1 MANGSKGNDVVLESR
16 HLIGLFVV
24 IVVIFGVVFSLGYEL
39 GRNQVGTHVQAAAAP
54 PDSDAAAPE
63 PALKPEVVTN
73 PASTAAKPLADA
85 SKSASQPAAPAADW
99 DFYKS
104 ADSNPPAAHLEKPA
118 KQVRSTPA
126 AATPAVATHSTAA
139 MPKTTINPV
148 RMKPEPVAAPVKS
161 AKSPSL
167 DAPLLPHGSIL
178 LQVAALTRQSD
189 ALSMAQA
196 LHQKKFTAIVVP
208 PGTDHY
214 YHVQVGPYR
223 DIAAANHAREALE
236 KAGFNSIIKR

>member
-54 PDSDAAAPE
+54 PDSDATAPE
-63 PALKPEVVTN
+63 PALKPEVITN
-73 PASTAAKPLADA
+73 PASSAAMSSAKPQTGGD
-85 SKSASQPAAPAADW
+85 KIGSQPAAPASDW

-104 ADSNPPAAHLEKPA
+104 ADSNPPPAHLEKPA
-118 KQVRSTPA
+118 KTERVSSA
-126 AATPAVATHSTAA
+126 ASQPTATQ
-139 MPKTTINPV
+139 PKTTIHSARTKPV
-148 RMKPEPVAAPVKS
+148 PILAPVKTT
-161 AKSPSL
+161 KSPSM

-189 ALSMAQA
+189 ALSMAQV
-196 LHQKKFTAIVVP
+196 LHQKHFSAIVVP

-223 DIAAANHAREALE
+223 DVNAANHAREALE

>member
-39 GRNQVGTHVQAAAAP
+39 GRNQVGSHVQAAAAP
-54 PDSDAAAPE
+54 PPDGDLPVSE
-63 PALKPEVVTN
+63 PATKSEPAAN
-73 PASTAAKPLADA
+73 PASKP
-85 SKSASQPAAPAADW
+85 SVEINKSAAQPSAPASDW

-104 ADSNPPAAHLEKPA
+104 AETNPPAAHLEKPA
-118 KQVRSTPA
+118 KPEHTTPVV
-126 AATPAVATHSTAA
+126 TQPR
-139 MPKTTINPV
+139 TTINAA
-148 RMKPEPVAAPVKS
+148 RIKPEPVAAPPKS
-161 AKSPSL
+161 TRAPSM

-189 ALSMAQA
+189 ALSMASI
-196 LHQKKFTAIVVP
+196 LHQKKFPAVVVP
-208 PGTDHY
+208 PGGDHY

-223 DIAAANHAREALE
+223 DLAAANRARQALE

>member
-54 PDSDAAAPE
+54 PDNDAASPE
-63 PALKPEVVTN
+63 PALKPEVITN
-73 PASTAAKPLADA
+73 PASSATKPPADA
-85 SKSASQPAAPAADW
+85 SKSASQPAAPASDW

-104 ADSNPPAAHLEKPA
+104 ADSNPPPAHLEKPA
-118 KQVRSTPA
+118 KTDRVISAASLPA
-126 AATPAVATHSTAA
+126 AIQ
-139 MPKTTINPV
+139 PKTTINAARTKPAPV
-148 RMKPEPVAAPVKS
+148 SVPVKS
-161 AKSPSL
+161 TKSPSM

-189 ALSMAQA
+189 ALSMASI
-196 LHQKKFTAIVVP
+196 LHQKRFPAIVVP
-208 PGTDHY
+208 PGADHY

-223 DIAAANHAREALE
+223 DVNAANHAREALE

>member
-39 GRNQVGTHVQAAAAP
+39 GRNQVGSHVQAAAAP
-54 PDSDAAAPE
+54 APPPDNDLSASE
-63 PALKPEVVTN
+63 PATKSEPAAN
-73 PASTAAKPLADA
+73 PASKP
-85 SKSASQPAAPAADW
+85 SVEINKSASQPSAPASDW

-104 ADSNPPAAHLEKPA
+104 AETNPPAAHLEKPA
-118 KQVRSTPA
+118 KTEHA
-126 AATPAVATHSTAA
+126 APPVVAP
-139 MPKTTINPV
+139 PKTTINAA
-148 RMKPEPVAAPVKS
+148 RMKPEPVAAPPKS
-161 AKSPSL
+161 SRAPSM
-167 DAPLLPHGSIL
+167 DAPLLPRGSIL

-189 ALSMAQA
+189 ALSMASI
-196 LHQKKFTAIVVP
+196 LHQKKFPAVVVP
-208 PGTDHY
+208 PGADHY

-223 DIAAANHAREALE
+223 DLAAANRARQALE

>member
-54 PDSDAAAPE
+54 PDSDATAPE
-63 PALKPEVVTN
+63 PALKPEVITN
-73 PASTAAKPLADA
+73 PASSAATSSAKPMTGD
-85 SKSASQPAAPAADW
+85 KIASQPAAPASDW

-118 KQVRSTPA
+118 KTERVNPA
-126 AATPAVATHSTAA
+126 ASQPAAIP
-139 MPKTTINPV
+139 PKTTINAPRTKPTPV
-148 RMKPEPVAAPVKS
+148 TMPVKS
-161 AKSPSL
+161 TRSPSM

-189 ALSMAQA
+189 ALSMASI
-196 LHQKKFTAIVVP
+196 LHQKRFPAIVVP
-208 PGTDHY
+208 PGADHY

-223 DIAAANHAREALE
+223 DVAAANHAREALE